1 MKVLAVDGPS
11 ATVELSGLDLLIL
24 HNALNEVCHGIDIP
38 ELHARIGAD
47 AKEIE
52 ALLKQV
58 GALYDKV
65 DTSGLYA

>member
-1 MKVLAVDGPS
+1 MKALAVDGPS

-38 ELHARIGAD
+38 ELHARIGANV
-47 AKEIE
+47 KEIE

-58 GALYDKV
+58 SALYDQV
-65 DTSGLYA
+65 DTSSLYA

>member
-1 MKVLAVDGPS
+1 MKALAVDGPS

-24 HNALNEVCHGIDIP
+24 HNALNEVCHGIDMH
-38 ELHARIGAD
+38 ELHARIGAN

-58 GALYDKV
+58 GALYDQV
-65 DTSGLYA
+65 DTSSLYA